1 MPSEHE
7 RTGGGRGGPWT
18 PRSPVEQEEDR
29 ALGLRGEELVYR
41 AELKRVD
48 TLGYPE
54 ARVVWTSKSN
64 PAADHDILSVADDGG
79 DLWLEVKSTTGR
91 HGRFDWPR
99 AEFELA
105 LRARERYVLCRVYEA
120 HTTRPTVRREQDPVA
135 KLLAGAMRLD
145 ISSLAAEVAP
155 LPT

>member
-1 MPSEHE
+1 MSSSDRHG
-7 RTGGGRGGPWT
+7 RTPDH
-18 PRSPVEQEEDR
+18 V
-29 ALGLRGEELVYR
+29 LVYA
-41 AELKRVD
+41 AELKRVRA
-48 TLGYPE
+48 LGYPE
-54 ARVVWTSKSN
+54 TCVVWTSRLN
-64 PAADHDILSVADDGG
+64 PTADHDIRSIADDGD

-120 HTTRPTVRREQDPVA
+120 DTATPTVRREWDPVA
-135 KLLAGAMRLD
+135 KLLAGEMRLD

-155 LPT
+155 LHG